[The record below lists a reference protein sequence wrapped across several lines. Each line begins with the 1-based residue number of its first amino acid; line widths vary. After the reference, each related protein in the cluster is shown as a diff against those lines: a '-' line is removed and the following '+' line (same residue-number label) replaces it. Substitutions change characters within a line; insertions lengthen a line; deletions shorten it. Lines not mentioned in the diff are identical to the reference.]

1 MVMFVPVRAG
11 VGIARLVRICA
22 GIGPFVED
30 AT

>member
-1 MVMFVPVRAG
+1 MVTFVPVRAG
-11 VGIARLVRICA
+11 VGITRLVRVRA

>member
-1 MVMFVPVRAG
+1 MVTFVPVRAG
-11 VGIARLVRICA
+11 VGIARLVRVRA